1 MHLFVDNLTNVD
13 FSYLCPERG
22 LLGQTWL
29 THVEM
34 DGKLDEQGM
43 VCDFGTVKQ
52 VLRQWLDTEID
63 HRLLVP
69 LQADNLTLAQHGDDV
84 ELNWRFGD
92 GLSLSCRSPREALCL
107 VETTLINPTH
117 MAQWSV
123 AQLASRFPSSVV
135 RLQLGFTE
143 ERIDGPCYHYSHGL
157 KKHGGNCQ
165 RIAHGHRSRI
175 HIWQNGRQAVALEKQ
190 WAARWRDIYI
200 GSREDLVGAP
210 QHHGVPCYR
219 FAYTA
224 QQGRFELTLPQ
235 ACCYLID
242 TDSTVEYIASHI
254 AATLKLQHP
263 HTVIKVKAYEGLG
276 KGAIA
281 EH

>member
-22 LLGQTWL
+22 LLGETWL
-29 THVEM
+29 AHVQM

-43 VCDFGTVKQ
+43 VCDFGEVKK
-52 VLRQWLDTEID
+52 VTRLWLDAEVD

-69 LQADNLTLAQHGDDV
+69 ADADNLTLTETGDQLQLV
-84 ELNWRFGD
+84 WRFGD
-92 GLSLSCRSPREALCL
+92 GLSLQCRSPRQAICL
-107 VETTLINPTH
+107 VEAPVITPANL
-117 MAQWSV
+117 ARWSV
-123 AQLASRFPSSVV
+123 AQLAPQFPRSVA
-135 RLQLGFTE
+135 RLQVGFSE
-143 ERIDGPCYHYSHGL
+143 ENIDGPFYHYSHGL
-157 KKHGGNCQ
+157 KKHAGNCQ

-175 HIWQNGRQAVALEKQ
+175 DIWQNGRPAPALEHQ
-190 WAARWRDIYI
+190 WAERWQDIYI
-200 GSREDLVGAP
+200 GTREDLIAAP
-210 QHHGVPCYR
+210 ELDGVPCYQ
-219 FAYTA
+219 FSYAA
-224 QQGRFELTLPQ
+224 QQGDFELILPQ

-263 HTVIKVKAYEGLG
+263 NTVIKVKAYEGLG